1 MFSTFVRVR
10 RGLIPEGRDPKAGR
24 VSALESA
31 MRGFANRTTHF
42 VIDPALGTEFD
53 SLSEAYDFYNLY
65 SWEIGFGIR
74 YGHSRKN
81 VAGSKTVQEIICGC
95 GVSVAIVMIDLQ
107 FFNG

>member
-10 RGLIPEGRDPKAGR
+10 RGLIPEGTDPKAGR
-24 VSALESA
+24 ISALESA